1 MEGVG
6 VSGESKCL
14 QQVSETLHIFIN
26 YFFLCEGIISRWTRS
41 VPPSSL
47 SVSAM
52 STSVEGSGGLP
63 AYETL
68 ALSSPEEHVVQV
80 EFNRPEKR
88 NAMNKT
94 FFK

>member
-14 QQVSETLHIFIN
+14 QQVSETLHIILLV
-26 YFFLCEGIISRWTRS
+26 FFLCEGIISRWTRS

-52 STSVEGSGGLP
+52 STSGGLP

-68 ALSSPEEHVVQV
+68 VLSSPEEHVVQV